1 MPEESPA
8 GRDMR
13 FCPYCFQQAFD
24 VSNETG
30 EWVFCE
36 MCGVDVEIKDLVKQ

>member
-1 MPEESPA
+1 MPEERPF

-24 VSNETG
+24 VSELKG
-30 EWVFCE
+30 EWVYCE
-36 MCGVDVEIKDLVKQ
+36 ICGIDVELKELIKQ